1 MVWRE
6 DRRGEPSRQGPGS
19 DTLPDMPA
27 SYHIDVR
34 AGVVFSMFEDHVTNE
49 ELLDHQQRMSA
60 DPDFRPTMNQ
70 VIDARGVTE
79 TSVTAFGVRLVAT
92 PSIFA
97 PGSRRAI
104 IERAGSSYPA
114 CSRPYAVS
122 AARTSGS
129 SRRSRTR
136 TAGSGWS
143 RPRPHDVG
151 S

>member
-1 MVWRE
+1 
-6 DRRGEPSRQGPGS
+6 
-19 DTLPDMPA
+19 MPA
-27 SYHIDVR
+27 SYRIDVR

-49 ELLDHQQRMSA
+49 ELLDHQHRLSA

-104 IERAGSSYPA
+104 IASDDASSYGYVEMFQA
-114 CSRPYAVS
+114 LRSQ
-122 AARTSGS
+122 SGEDIEIFS
-129 SRRSRTR
+129 TVEDAYRWL
-136 TAGSGWS
+136 GLE
-143 RPRPHDVG
+143 
-151 S
+151 